1 MRIFAVILAAALILL
16 QYRLW
21 LSDQGMR
28 EVTRLQAAVATQQ
41 AINREQRERNRQLL
55 AEVADLKGGM
65 TALEE
70 RARSELGMVGNAET
84 FYQVVSA
91 ATPVPTAATPVTA
104 APKVTSNAT
113 ELAFVCDADPV

>member
-1 MRIFAVILAAALILL
+1 MRIFALVLAAALVLL

-28 EVTRLQAAVATQQ
+28 EVARLQTAVDAQTAA
-41 AINREQRERNRQLL
+41 NLEQSKRNRQLA

-70 RARSELGMVGNAET
+70 RARSELGMVGSSET
-84 FYQVVSA
+84 FYQI
-91 ATPVPTAATPVTA
+91 VTA
-104 APKVTSNAT
+104 TTPAPAASATAVTARA
-113 ELAFVCDADPV
+113 E